1 MKKIFVIT
9 IALIGFIFSAC
20 NDWLDV
26 NPRTQVKKEVLL
38 ETQKGFRDVLTGAYI
53 RLKNG
58 NLYGGEMTWSTM
70 EYLAQHWVVA
80 TGTTNAYLQAYNYT
94 NGSVKDRFS
103 TIFKT
108 YYQAIAD
115 VNSLLEVI
123 DEKKGIFT
131 RENYELIKGEA
142 LGIRALCH
150 LDVLRLWGPVPVGE
164 ISDDKILP
172 YVKSVTNEI
181 HDYSTYEQF
190 VQLLLEDLNE
200 AERLLEGVDPILKY
214 SIADLQD
221 ETTCDVED
229 DFWID
234 RQVRMNYYGV
244 LALKARLYF
253 WTQDMKNAVL
263 YAKKVIDAK
272 DPSGKK
278 MWVLATGITMESGD
292 LACAS
297 ESIFGLSVYDLG
309 TKASSNFDLTGNG
322 IHEQSFIMDYYA
334 FPTGERTTDVRFDK
348 QWTSLS
354 KNGQSIYICRKFY
367 QLSDNQMNELPLI
380 RLAEMYF
387 IVMEATSSTT
397 EANGL
402 FSEYASSRGIA
413 TADLSS
419 NKLRTLTKEF
429 NKEFYAEG
437 QMFFFYKRV
446 NATGSINYIPLN
458 AERYVA
464 PLPEREIV
472 YNNK

>member
-1 MKKIFVIT
+1 MKKIFAII

-131 RENYELIKGEA
+131 RGNYELIKGEA

-150 LDVLRLWGPVPVGE
+150 LDVLRLFGPMPAGE
-164 ISDDKILP
+164 ISGNEILP
-172 YVKSVTNEI
+172 YVKTVTNEI
-181 HDYSTYEQF
+181 HDYSTYGQF
-190 VQLLLEDLNE
+190 VQLLFEDLNE
-200 AERLLEGVDPILKY
+200 AEDLLGKVDPILKY
-214 SIADLQD
+214 SVDELKD

-229 DFWID
+229 DYWTD
-234 RQVRMNYYGV
+234 RHVRMNYYAI

-253 WTQDMKNAVL
+253 WIQDMTNAAL
-263 YAKKVIDAK
+263 YANKVIGAK
-272 DPSGKK
+272 DAAGKK
-278 MWVLATGITMESGD
+278 MWTLADGVTMESGD
-292 LACAS
+292 LACSS
-297 ESIFGLSVYDLG
+297 EDIVGLSVYNLD
-309 TKASSNFDLTGNG
+309 TKATDVFDLTGNG
-322 IHEQSFIMDYYA
+322 KYMGWKFTYYV
-334 FPTGERTTDVRFDK
+334 FPTNESAVDVRYNK
-348 QWTSLS
+348 QWVKTTKSGS
-354 KNGQSIYICRKFY
+354 DIYICKKYY
-367 QLSDNQMNELPLI
+367 QPDRDAKYEIPLI
-380 RLAEMYF
+380 
-387 IVMEATSSTT
+387 
-397 EANGL
+397 G
-402 FSEYASSRGIA
+402 
-413 TADLSS
+413 
-419 NKLRTLTKEF
+419 
-429 NKEFYAEG
+429 
-437 QMFFFYKRV
+437 
-446 NATGSINYIPLN
+446 
-458 AERYVA
+458 
-464 PLPEREIV
+464 
-472 YNNK
+472 

>member
-1 MKKIFVIT
+1 M
-9 IALIGFIFSAC
+9 
-20 NDWLDV
+20 
-26 NPRTQVKKEVLL
+26 
-38 ETQKGFRDVLTGAYI
+38 
-53 RLKNG
+53 
-58 NLYGGEMTWSTM
+58 
-70 EYLAQHWVVA
+70 
-80 TGTTNAYLQAYNYT
+80 
-94 NGSVKDRFS
+94 
-103 TIFKT
+103 
-108 YYQAIAD
+108 
-115 VNSLLEVI
+115 
-123 DEKKGIFT
+123 
-131 RENYELIKGEA
+131 
-142 LGIRALCH
+142 
-150 LDVLRLWGPVPVGE
+150 
-164 ISDDKILP
+164 
-172 YVKSVTNEI
+172 
-181 HDYSTYEQF
+181 
-190 VQLLLEDLNE
+190 
-200 AERLLEGVDPILKY
+200 
-214 SIADLQD
+214 QD

-472 YNNK
+472 YIINNKDGS

>member
-1 MKKIFVIT
+1 
-9 IALIGFIFSAC
+9 
-20 NDWLDV
+20 
-26 NPRTQVKKEVLL
+26 
-38 ETQKGFRDVLTGAYI
+38 
-53 RLKNG
+53 
-58 NLYGGEMTWSTM
+58 
-70 EYLAQHWVVA
+70 
-80 TGTTNAYLQAYNYT
+80 
-94 NGSVKDRFS
+94 
-103 TIFKT
+103 
-108 YYQAIAD
+108 
-115 VNSLLEVI
+115 
-123 DEKKGIFT
+123 
-131 RENYELIKGEA
+131 
-142 LGIRALCH
+142 
-150 LDVLRLWGPVPVGE
+150 
-164 ISDDKILP
+164 
-172 YVKSVTNEI
+172 
-181 HDYSTYEQF
+181 
-190 VQLLLEDLNE
+190 
-200 AERLLEGVDPILKY
+200 
-214 SIADLQD
+214 
-221 ETTCDVED
+221 
-229 DFWID
+229 
-234 RQVRMNYYGV
+234 
-244 LALKARLYF
+244 
-253 WTQDMKNAVL
+253 MKNAVL

-419 NKLRTLTKEF
+419 NKLRTLQKNLIKSSMPKGKCF
-429 NKEFYAEG
+429 
-437 QMFFFYKRV
+437 
-446 NATGSINYIPLN
+446 SL
-458 AERYVA
+458 
-464 PLPEREIV
+464 
-472 YNNK
+472 

>member
-1 MKKIFVIT
+1 
-9 IALIGFIFSAC
+9 
-20 NDWLDV
+20 
-26 NPRTQVKKEVLL
+26 
-38 ETQKGFRDVLTGAYI
+38 
-53 RLKNG
+53 
-58 NLYGGEMTWSTM
+58 MTWSTM

-131 RENYELIKGEA
+131 RGNYDLIKGEA

-150 LDVLRLWGPVPVGE
+150 LDVLRLWGPVPAGE

-367 QLSDNQMNELPLI
+367 QLIDNQMNELPLI
-380 RLAEMYF
+380 
-387 IVMEATSSTT
+387 ST
-397 EANGL
+397 L
-402 FSEYASSRGIA
+402 FSIILLVCKVMTGNVLSFSPLLITGIV
-413 TADLSS
+413 LV
-419 NKLRTLTKEF
+419 R
-429 NKEFYAEG
+429 
-437 QMFFFYKRV
+437 
-446 NATGSINYIPLN
+446 
-458 AERYVA
+458 
-464 PLPEREIV
+464 
-472 YNNK
+472 